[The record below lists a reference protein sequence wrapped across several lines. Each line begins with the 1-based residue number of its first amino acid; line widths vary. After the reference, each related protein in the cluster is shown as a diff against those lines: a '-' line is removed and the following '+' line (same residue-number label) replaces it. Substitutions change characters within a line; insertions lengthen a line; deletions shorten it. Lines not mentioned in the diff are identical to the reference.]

1 MLGELEFDI
10 AWCCQPHWMGH
21 GQHLNLKWVWMDGWM
36 DGMAC
41 CLSSC
46 LVNYSYVNSL
56 VLENTWSKQ
65 LFNLPRC
72 FEIRNFW
79 FKFQPTLH
87 WCTTDLPAR
96 IPFHTMIYPYR
107 MIKTHRLKQIDM
119 HMCQMFN
126 YYIEIC
132 IVYTMYIYIYTI
144 MSYPYNYCGSPST
157 LSLSPSDKSS
167 SYHQLSWSLEAMRY
181 GLTMVGSHSKI

>member
-1 MLGELEFDI
+1 M
-10 AWCCQPHWMGH
+10 
-21 GQHLNLKWVWMDGWM
+21 
-36 DGMAC
+36 
-41 CLSSC
+41 
-46 LVNYSYVNSL
+46 
-56 VLENTWSKQ
+56 WSKQ

-87 WCTTDLPAR
+87 WCTTYLPAR

-132 IVYTMYIYIYTI
+132 IVYIYIYTI

-181 GLTMVGSHSKI
+181 GLTMVDLTLKFNRHLCRGACQISEQYSQFHTQSCSFKTLWDPVVRCLTT